1 MSEAIDLSQL
11 APPQIVE
18 MPAFKDLKEQRLAE
32 LQALDPEFNAIL
44 ESDPAMKLLEVSV
57 YREMVNIGRFD
68 AGVWAVLLAYAKKSD
83 LDQLGANFD
92 VERLTITPANDTTI
106 PPTPAVMESDDSYR
120 HRIQLSWYARNTAGS
135 IEAYRY
141 FALSADSAVLD
152 AVPYGPQVWTGT
164 VPDGH
169 VWVYVLSN
177 TGDGT
182 PDQVLL
188 DTVNSALNA
197 EFVRPL
203 TDYVTVKSPIITNYQ
218 ITATLKVGNGPDAET
233 VKQAAQDAAQ
243 RYVDSVHRV
252 GAIVSLAGIYQ
263 ALKQPGVNDV
273 VLTSPTATITPG
285 NGSVAYCMAITLTVD
300 QSDGLTRYDI

>member
-1 MSEAIDLSQL
+1 MSAIDLSL
-11 APPQIVE
+11 LPP
-18 MPAFKDLKEQRLAE
+18 PAIIEEPKFKDLKAQRLAD
-32 LQALDPEFNAIL
+32 LQTLDPEFSALL

-68 AGVWAVLLAYAKKSD
+68 AGVWAVLLAYAKGAD

-92 VERLTITPANDTTI
+92 VVRLVITPADDTTI

-141 FALSADSAVLD
+141 FALSADSSVLD
-152 AVPYGPQVWTGT
+152 AVPYGPQEWTGI
-164 VPDGH
+164 VSDGH

-182 PDQVLL
+182 PDQTLL
-188 DTVNSALNA
+188 DTVNAALNA

-203 TDYVTVKSPIITNYQ
+203 TDYVTVKAPTITNYQ
-218 ITATLKVGNGPDAET
+218 ITATLKVGKGPDAET
-233 VKQAAQDAAQ
+233 VKQAALDAAQ
-243 RYVDSVHRV
+243 RYADSVHRI
-252 GAIVSLAGIYQ
+252 GSIVSLAGIYR
-263 ALKQPGVNDV
+263 ALKQPGVDDV
-273 VLTSPTATITPG
+273 VLTAPTATITPG
-285 NGSVAYCMAITLTVD
+285 NGSAAYCTAITLNVD
-300 QSDGLTRYDI
+300 QPNELITVSV

>member
-1 MSEAIDLSQL
+1 MSTIDLSL
-11 APPQIVE
+11 LPPPSIIE
-18 MPAFKDLKEQRLAE
+18 EPKFKDLKAQRLAE
-32 LQALDPEFNAIL
+32 LQMLDPQFNAML

-68 AGVWAVLLAYAKKSD
+68 AGVWAVLLAYAKGAD

-92 VERLTITPANDTTI
+92 VMRLVITPADDTTI

-141 FALSADSAVLD
+141 FALSADSSVLD
-152 AVPYGPQVWTGT
+152 AVPYGPQEWTGT
-164 VPDGH
+164 VLDGH

-182 PDQVLL
+182 PDQPLL
-188 DTVNSALNA
+188 DTVNAALNA

-203 TDYVTVKSPIITNYQ
+203 TDYVTVKSPAITNYQ
-218 ITATLKVGNGPDAET
+218 ITATLKVGKGPDAET
-233 VKQAAQDAAQ
+233 VKQAALDAAQ
-243 RYVDSVHRV
+243 RYADSVHRI
-252 GAIVSLAGIYQ
+252 GAIVSLAGIYR
-263 ALKQPGVNDV
+263 ALKQPGVDDV
-273 VLTSPTATITPG
+273 ILTLPTATITPG
-285 NGSVAYCMAITLTVD
+285 NGSAAYCTAITLTVD
-300 QSDGLTRYDI
+300 QSDGLITVSV

>member
-1 MSEAIDLSQL
+1 MNTIDLSL
-11 APPQIVE
+11 LPP
-18 MPAFKDLKEQRLAE
+18 PAIIEEPKFKDLKAQRLAE
-32 LQALDPEFNAIL
+32 LQTLDPQFNAML
-44 ESDPAMKLLEVSV
+44 ESDPGMKLLEVSV

-68 AGVWAVLLAYAKKSD
+68 AGVWAVLLAYAKGAD

-92 VERLTITPANDTTI
+92 VARLVITPADDTTI

-141 FALSADSAVLD
+141 FALSADSSVLD
-152 AVPYGPQVWTGT
+152 AVPYGPQEWTGT

-182 PDQVLL
+182 PDQPLL
-188 DTVNSALNA
+188 DTVNAALNA

-203 TDYVTVKSPIITNYQ
+203 TDYVTVKAPAITNYQ
-218 ITATLKVGNGPDAET
+218 ITATLKVGKGPDAET
-233 VKQAAQDAAQ
+233 VKQAALDTAQ
-243 RYVDSVHRV
+243 RYADSVHRI
-252 GAIVSLAGIYQ
+252 GSIVSLAGIYR
-263 ALKQPGVNDV
+263 ALKQPGVDDV
-273 VLTSPTATITPG
+273 VLTAPTATITPG
-285 NGSVAYCMAITLTVD
+285 NGSAAYCTAITLTVD
-300 QSDGLTRYDI
+300 QSDGLITVSV